1 MWRAY
6 TDDSN
11 VTLRAMSI
19 TIYKTTMEAC
29 YPEAQ

>member
-1 MWRAY
+1 MPSGDYVAVY

-19 TIYKTTMEAC
+19 TIYKTTMEA
-29 YPEAQ
+29 